1 MILAFCLSIA
11 LAANP
16 FRVEVQSVSMTVDQ
30 TTEMVVTFVV
40 PEGFHLYQDMMSVVP
55 KLTDNL
61 VFLDPVFPMGQLI
74 VDPANPEQ
82 MREVFD
88 AAVQV
93 KIPIKSSKVGVYT
106 TDVTVQ
112 YQGCKK
118 TLCYMP
124 KSETLPVTVQV
135 VEPLLEATEKEIDP
149 LPFKRVQ

>member
-1 MILAFCLSIA
+1 MILALCLSSA

-16 FRVEVQSVSMTVDQ
+16 FRVEVQPISMTVD
-30 TTEMVVTFVV
+30 ENVDMVVTFVV

-55 KLTDNL
+55 KLTDDL
-61 VFLDPVFPMGQLI
+61 VFSDPIFPMGHLI
-74 VDPANPEQ
+74 ADPANPEQ

-88 AAVQV
+88 AAVNV
-93 KIPIKSSKVGVYT
+93 KIPVTSSKVGVYT

-124 KSETLPVTVQV
+124 KSETLPLTIKVGEPF
-135 VEPLLEATEKEIDP
+135 VEAKEK
-149 LPFKRVQ
+149 